1 MLGADLGNQ
10 NIADPDNGV
19 ENIAEHDPERK
30 TLQIQILVKKKT
42 LRIRIQRKKLRI
54 RILGKKHIADK

>member
-1 MLGADLGNQ
+1 MKKIWDSNLNILTEKILLGADLGNQ

-30 TLQIQILVKKKT
+30 TLQIQILVKKKNF
-42 LRIRIQRKKLRI
+42 
-54 RILGKKHIADK
+54 AD